1 MTNTADI
8 RQTMKQRRS
17 ELSGTDIQLASSNL
31 TEQLLKHLQLQPKMK
46 LGAYLAMSGEIELR
60 SVIEQAW
67 QLGVAVYLPILCTEK
82 DRQLWFAPYY
92 PDSEFSENRFGIA
105 EPIVRTD
112 ELILPDALDLALVPL
127 VAFDEAGHRIGMGG
141 GFYDSSFQSVRETQ
155 QPSLIGC
162 AYEFQKV
169 DQIDVQPW
177 DVDLHAVATDENF
190 YNISKMVSHS

>member
-17 ELSGTDIQLASSNL
+17 DLSDTDIQLASSNL

-46 LGAYLAMSGEIELR
+46 LGAYLAMGGEIELR

-67 QLGVAVYLPILCTEK
+67 QADVAVYLPVLCTEK
-82 DRQLWFAPYY
+82 DRQLWFAPYF
-92 PDSEFSENRFGIA
+92 PDSEFSENRFEIA

-141 GFYDSSFQSVRETQ
+141 GFYDSSFESVRETQ

-190 YNISKMVSHS
+190 YNISKMACHS

>member
-17 ELSGTDIQLASSNL
+17 DLSDTDIQLASSNL

-46 LGAYLAMSGEIELR
+46 LGAYLAMGGEIELR

-67 QLGVAVYLPILCTEK
+67 QADVAVYLPVLCTEK
-82 DRQLWFAPYY
+82 DRQLWFAPYF
-92 PDSEFSENRFGIA
+92 PDSEFSENRFEIA

-141 GFYDSSFQSVRETQ
+141 GFYDSSFESVRETQ

-190 YNISKMVSHS
+190 YNISKMASHS